1 MIRYPIMKLMCYG
14 RLQVRFLLFLCLI
27 YATLFAADKYT
38 NALIDET
45 SPYLLHHAHNPVDW
59 FPYSQKAL
67 EKAKKE
73 HKLIFLSIGYST
85 CHWCHVMEKESFENP
100 KIAALLNRDYIS
112 IKVDKEE
119 MPQIDTYYQRLHTLL
134 NQRRGGW
141 PLNLILTPDMKI
153 LYVSTYIPPV
163 DKYGVEG
170 LETIL
175 PRYAKL
181 FKDDPKTVEAI
192 VEANVNKIAAAA
204 GKKRTVPDDANLTK
218 RFVAKMWQRFDR
230 VYKGF
235 DRRPRFPMAAY
246 LRVLQDIYLLTGD
259 DKARQMV
266 YDTLEAMAMGGIY
279 DQIEGGFF
287 RYTTDQDWVVPH
299 FEKMLY
305 TNAELIPV
313 YVRAFLVTGNPLFK
327 KVVTETIAM
336 YHRQLEENHL
346 FFGATDADS
355 EGGEGRYF
363 LYAYDE
369 VKKRMHVLDLNASQ
383 KEALLEYFDIT
394 DPGNVR
400 EDLSNVQFHTGF
412 DKVPAGVVAL
422 KKLLAKMRGERTFP
436 FIDKKI
442 ITSWNAMMIKALL
455 RASVLDKKYLNEGLA
470 SLEALLHK
478 NYKDGTLY
486 HYTIGFSRPKHI
498 AFLEDYAFL
507 IDAVLEAYAQ
517 TYGNKYLTLAEEL
530 ATEAKQKFYK
540 NGQWYLNQDLPPV
553 TGRYFDKYYT
563 TPLAQMFENLLTLA
577 ALTYDLQRFNEVKK
591 MIADEKAKILRAFDD
606 SPEAVRLLI
615 RLAYGDIILKSAKT
629 QLLNARAQIAKVR
642 YPFLLTKPEKTKQYL
657 LCDMQTC
664 FFYDKNLTNVLAQID
679 TATYREKTRGK
690 QDIKRFSKPG
700 VK

>member
-1 MIRYPIMKLMCYG
+1 M
-14 RLQVRFLLFLCLI
+14 RFLFSLCLI
-27 YATLFAADKYT
+27 YATLLAADKYT

-59 FPYSQKAL
+59 FPYTKEAL

-85 CHWCHVMEKESFENP
+85 CHWCHVMEKESFENS

-119 MPQIDTYYQRLHTLL
+119 MPQIDTYYQHLHTLL

-153 LYVSTYIPPV
+153 LYVSTYIPPT
-163 DKYGVEG
+163 DKYGIEG
-170 LETIL
+170 LQTIL

-181 FKDDPKTVEAI
+181 FKEDPKTVAAI
-192 VEANVNKIAAAA
+192 VEANEKKIAGAME
-204 GKKRTVPDDANLTK
+204 KKKPLSDDANLTG

-246 LRVLQDIYLLTGD
+246 LRVLQDIYLLTGNE
-259 DKARQMV
+259 KARRMV

-313 YVRAFLVTGNPLFK
+313 YTRAYLVTGNPLFK

-355 EGGEGRYF
+355 EGGEGQYF

-369 VKKRMHVLDLNASQ
+369 VKKRMGMFDLNASQ
-383 KEALLEYFDIT
+383 KEVLLEYFDIT

-400 EDLSNVQFHTGF
+400 DDLSNVQFHTGF
-412 DKVPAGVVAL
+412 DKVPAGVVEL

-455 RASVLDKKYLNEGLA
+455 RASILDKRYLDEGLQ
-470 SLEALLHK
+470 SLESLLHK
-478 NYKDGTLY
+478 NYKDGKLY

-517 TYGNKYLTLAEEL
+517 TYDDKYLTLADKL

-540 NGQWYLNQDLPPV
+540 KGKWYLNQTSPPV
-553 TGRYFDKYYT
+553 AGRYFDKYYT

-577 ALTYDLQRFNEVKK
+577 ALTYDLQRFSETKK
-591 MIADEKAKILRAFDD
+591 MTADEKEKILRAFDD

-615 RLAYGDIILKSAKT
+615 RLAYGDIILKSSKT
-629 QLLNARAQIAKVR
+629 QLLDAKAQIAKVR
-642 YPFLLTKPEKTKQYL
+642 YPFLLTKPEATKQYL

-664 FFYDKNLTNVLAQID
+664 FFYDKNLTKVLSHID
-679 TATYREKTRGK
+679 TTARKEKK
-690 QDIKRFSKPG
+690 KESVNIKRFSKPG